1 MAKTCQDYG
10 QRVQNSVFEC
20 LVAPA
25 QKVVLIERLVSVIDG
40 TQDSLPREG
49 LQGPHRELWEE
60 DKLRGGGRADHLTGG
75 LIVACEGEV
84 INN

>member
-20 LVAPA
+20 LIDLA
-25 QKVVLIERLVSVIDG
+25 QKVLLIKRLVSIIDG

-49 LQGPHRELWEE
+49 LQGPHRELWGKTSYE
-60 DKLRGGGRADHLTGG
+60 A
-75 LIVACEGEV
+75 EGEL
-84 INN
+84 II